1 MPDKRGKTILQKM
14 VDDGHEFVLGPP
26 PVLNKTWNAPR
37 ETMIQK
43 LEPQLD
49 IYARKLRDM
58 YFRSGTIPSVKSYL
72 NPLRLRQ
79 PSDTL
84 EYCMN
89 EKTIPGVI

>member
-1 MPDKRGKTILQKM
+1 MPEKRRKTILQKM
-14 VDDGHEFVLGPP
+14 VDDGNEFVLGPP

-43 LEPQLD
+43 LEPQMD
-49 IYARKLRDM
+49 IYARRLRDM
-58 YFRSGTIPSVKSYL
+58 YYRAGTIPSVKSYL

-84 EYCMN
+84 
-89 EKTIPGVI
+89 